1 MAKFELVFALFFM
14 QITQLFLVE
23 ILIVCKKVILK
34 ESVTGILNPYTEIGL
49 QLYPNPAQ
57 EQVTVELT
65 EEFLG
70 QNYNLEIYNLNGDL
84 ILKESLNDNKK
95 QSVDLTDVVSGHYV
109 VVIRTAEKLFTYRL
123 IKE

>member
-1 MAKFELVFALFFM
+1 MVSYSEVRVL
-14 QITQLFLVE
+14 T
-23 ILIVCKKVILK
+23 K
-34 ESVTGILNPYTEIGL
+34 ETMDMVSI
-49 QLYPNPAQ
+49 YPNPAQ